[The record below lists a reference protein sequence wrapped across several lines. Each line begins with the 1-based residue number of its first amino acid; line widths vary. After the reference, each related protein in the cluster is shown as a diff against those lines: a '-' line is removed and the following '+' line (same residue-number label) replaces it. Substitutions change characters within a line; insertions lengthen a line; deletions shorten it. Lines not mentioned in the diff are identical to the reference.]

1 MGGLT
6 KFSKPTLF
14 VFHGKSVHMYTVQY
28 TVEVQTSAEEEEDF
42 V

>member
-1 MGGLT
+1 MDGLT

-14 VFHGKSVHMYTVQY
+14 VFHGTSVRRTYVQY